1 MRVYAKNVFQAEH
14 EFHYMA
20 YRSIKDTTGLH
31 DHDFYEVFLTFGGD
45 VYHLVN
51 NQKVM
56 LPSNTLVFIR
66 PHDYH
71 AYERMEQGD
80 CQIINVAFPAQI
92 MAALQS
98 YLGKGHVIDQLLEAP
113 LPPSATLTL
122 SETHQWL
129 DRFQQLA
136 WSSFTNERSIEANIL
151 FKMMITEV
159 LQKFVPLLDAGK
171 DENVPVWLVNL
182 KNQMSKK
189 EHFTV
194 GLAAMYQL
202 SEMSAEHISR
212 SIKKHFGCT
221 PTDWI
226 NHFRLR
232 HGANLLVSTDMEIIE
247 VAMESGFENL
257 SHFYHLFKKKFYLS
271 PARYRKA
278 NKRDVIPA
286 ASNNSHA
293 YSHFPDMN

>member
-1 MRVYAKNVFQAEH
+1 MRVYAKNVFQDDY
-14 EFHYMA
+14 EFHYAA

-45 VYHLVN
+45 VNHLVN
-51 NQKVM
+51 NQKIM

-66 PHDYH
+66 PNDYH
-71 AYERMEQGD
+71 AYEGIGQGD
-80 CQIINVAFPAQI
+80 CRIMNVAFPSQT

-98 YLGKGHVIDQLLEAP
+98 YLGKSRAIDHLLNAP
-113 LPPSATLTL
+113 FPPSATLTL
-122 SETHQWL
+122 SETNQLL
-129 DRFQQLA
+129 DRFQQLT
-136 WSSFTNERSIEANIL
+136 WSSFMNERSLDANIL

-159 LQKFVPLLDAGK
+159 LLKFIPHLDVSR
-171 DENVPVWLVNL
+171 DEKIPAWLEKLNIQL
-182 KNQMSKK
+182 SKR

-194 GLAAMYQL
+194 GISAMYKL
-202 SEMSAEHISR
+202 SDKSPEHISR
-212 SIKKHFGCT
+212 SIKKHYGCT

-278 NKRDVIPA
+278 NKRDVIPSLPA
-286 ASNNSHA
+286 K
-293 YSHFPDMN
+293 